1 MTINTNTCPK
11 ETPDATSPRASRLKQ
26 WPCKIPFVPEV
37 APYFDGAELLI
48 AADCTAYAH
57 GDFHL
62 EFMKN
67 SITLIGCAGLNS
79 DVMRE
84 KLSAI
89 IAQNEIKGIKILRME
104 VSCCE
109 RLEKIVKD
117 AIIKSGK
124 QIPMEILVLSTDGK
138 ILKGKRK

>member
-1 MTINTNTCPK
+1 MIRNTNTCPK
-11 ETPDATSPRASRLKQ
+11 ETSEAVVNRGSRLRQ
-26 WPCKIPFVPEV
+26 WPCKIPFVPEA

-48 AADCTAYAH
+48 AADCSAYAH
-57 GDFHL
+57 GNFHF

-67 SITLIGCAGLNS
+67 AITLIGCAGLNS
-79 DVMRE
+79 AVIQK
-84 KLSAI
+84 KLAAI
-89 IAQNEIKGIKILRME
+89 IAQNDIKGIKVLRME

-124 QIPMEILVLSTDGK
+124 HISPEILVLSTDGK

>member
-1 MTINTNTCPK
+1 MIKNTNTCPK
-11 ETPDATSPRASRLKQ
+11 ETSEAVINRASRLRQ
-26 WPCKIPFVPEV
+26 WPCKIPFVPEC

-57 GDFHL
+57 GNFHV

-67 SITLIGCAGLNS
+67 SITLIGCAALNQ
-79 DVMRE
+79 DLIQQ

-89 IAQNEIKGIKILRME
+89 ISQNDIKGVKILRME

-109 RLEKIVKD
+109 RLERAVNEALKE
-117 AIIKSGK
+117 SGK
-124 QIPMEILVLSTDGK
+124 NLKAEILTLSTDGK
-138 ILKGKRK
+138 ILEGKRK